1 MCTVSFMPTRS
12 GFMLAMNRDE
22 QKARPRALPPRRH
35 LTGSR
40 EALYPLE
47 PSGGTWVGVNDA
59 GISLALINWY
69 AKPQRDR
76 TLCVSRGIVIPHL
89 LAADDIADVG
99 IFFSDLPLTR
109 INPFR
114 LIAISAGEYKVREWR
129 WDGAVLESKHH
140 GWKCR
145 HWFSSGHDE
154 ALANRKRARVVR
166 AASATA
172 PAQTPA
178 WLRKL
183 HCSHQPER
191 GAFSVCMH
199 RQDAQ
204 TVSYT
209 EIATTGRKAQMRY
222 AGGALCTIKPGAPRS
237 LLFASEALAK
247 HQPR

>member
-1 MCTVSFMPTRS
+1 
-12 GFMLAMNRDE
+12 MLAVTRDE

-35 LTGSR
+35 QAGSR

-47 PSGGTWVGVNDA
+47 LSGGTWVGINDA
-59 GISLALINWY
+59 GLSLALINWY

-76 TLCVSRGIVIPHL
+76 ALCVSRGIVIPHL

-99 IFFSDLPLTR
+99 VFFSDLPLTQ

-114 LIAISAGEYKVREWR
+114 LIAISAGECEVREWR
-129 WDGAVLESKHH
+129 WDGTALVSKRHD
-140 GWKCR
+140 WECS

-154 ALANRKRARVVR
+154 AMANRKRARVVR
-166 AASATA
+166 AAMAT
-172 PAQTPA
+172 AQTPA

-183 HCSHQPER
+183 HGSHRPER

-199 RQDAQ
+199 REDAQ

-209 EIATTGRKAQMRY
+209 EIAATGRKAQMRY
-222 AGGALCTIKPGAPRS
+222 AGGPLCTKKPGAPRA
-237 LLFASEALAK
+237 LLFVGKALAK
-247 HQPR
+247 RQPR

>member
-1 MCTVSFMPTRS
+1 
-12 GFMLAMNRDE
+12 MLAMNRDE
-22 QKARPRALPPRRH
+22 QKARPHALPPRRH
-35 LTGSR
+35 QTGSR

-47 PSGGTWVGVNDA
+47 QSGGTWVGVNDA
-59 GISLALINWY
+59 GLSLALINWY
-69 AKPQRDR
+69 DKPQRDR

-99 IFFSDLPLTR
+99 VFFSDLPLTR

-114 LIAISAGEYKVREWR
+114 LIAISAGECKVREWR
-129 WDGAVLESKHH
+129 WDGTALVSKRH

-166 AASATA
+166 AAMTGT
-172 PAQTPA
+172 QTPA

-183 HCSHQPER
+183 HRSHQPER

-199 RQDAQ
+199 REDAQ

-209 EIATTGRKAQMRY
+209 EIAATGRKAQMRY
-222 AGGALCTIKPGAPRS
+222 AGGPLCTKEPGASRA
-237 LLFASEALAK
+237 LLFAREALAK